1 MAADEQTTWGE
12 ICSNVGFS
20 DNLYRT
26 CRKKVP
32 GFQGA
37 GFARLNDE
45 DEDEDDYEDDE
56 PFSKRIAKSA
66 LPVPEVP
73 PEGWEDVESSLLED
87 VFGEDAT
94 KYLLAGGIAVAAGL
108 VWWFFLRNTQTAVVT
123 ETPKAPSAPTAQ
135 PALSTAKA
143 A

>member
-37 GFARLNDE
+37 GFARYDDN
-45 DEDEDDYEDDE
+45 EDDYEEDE
-56 PFSKRIAKSA
+56 PFSKKLAKSA
-66 LPVPEVP
+66 LPVPAVP
-73 PEGWEDVESSLLED
+73 PEGWDDVEESLLED
-87 VFGEDAT
+87 IFGEDAT

-108 VWWFFLRNTQTAVVT
+108 VWWFFLRDPQTAVVT
-123 ETPKAPSAPTAQ
+123 ETPKTTSAPAPAQTA
-135 PALSTAKA
+135 LTRA

>member
-20 DNLYRT
+20 DNLYRK
-26 CRKKVP
+26 CRQKVP

-37 GFARLNDE
+37 GFARLD
-45 DEDEDDYEDDE
+45 DDEDDYEDE
-56 PFSKRIAKSA
+56 PFSKRLAKSA

-73 PEGWEDVESSLLED
+73 PEGWEDVETSMLED
-87 VFGEDAT
+87 IFGEDAT
-94 KYLLAGGIAVAAGL
+94 KYMLAGGIAVAASL

-123 ETPKAPSAPTAQ
+123 ETPKTPSASASSQ
-135 PALSTAKA
+135 AALTTKA

>member
-12 ICSNVGFS
+12 VCANVGFS

-32 GFQGA
+32 WFQGA
-37 GFARLNDE
+37 GFARHDE
-45 DEDEDDYEDDE
+45 DEGEDEDE
-56 PFSKRIAKSA
+56 PFSKRLAKSA

-73 PEGWEDVESSLLED
+73 PEGWEDVEESLLED
-87 VFGEDAT
+87 IFGEDAT

-108 VWWFFLRNTQTAVVT
+108 VWWFFLRDTPQTAVVT
-123 ETPKAPSAPTAQ
+123 ETPAPSAAATTQ
-135 PALSTAKA
+135 SALTAKA